1 MLRGQCLGLGVV
13 SVLDKDLAGEGATG
27 FRPALIDR
35 AAGLRVEV
43 DAGASLR
50 SPRQDR
56 RAGLQLVLLGVPRPD
71 EHGHM
76 ATGGAWPA
84 IDVACRRR
92 LIRNDERRQRA
103 GLGERR
109 TGGVQRRRQGE
120 EEIAPR
126 TAKAKRAA

>member
-1 MLRGQCLGLGVV
+1 
-13 SVLDKDLAGEGATG
+13 
-27 FRPALIDR
+27 
-35 AAGLRVEV
+35 
-43 DAGASLR
+43 
-50 SPRQDR
+50 
-56 RAGLQLVLLGVPRPD
+56 
-71 EHGHM
+71 
-76 ATGGAWPA
+76 
-84 IDVACRRR
+84 